1 MAGSIRH
8 KTWATNNTPVLLQP
22 GHRGKM
28 ADKNSTE
35 NWSPLKQASV
45 FPRLGKS
52 PHNIIIPV
60 IV

>member
-1 MAGSIRH
+1 MVGSGHH

-52 PHNIIIPV
+52 KNTLSS
-60 IV
+60 